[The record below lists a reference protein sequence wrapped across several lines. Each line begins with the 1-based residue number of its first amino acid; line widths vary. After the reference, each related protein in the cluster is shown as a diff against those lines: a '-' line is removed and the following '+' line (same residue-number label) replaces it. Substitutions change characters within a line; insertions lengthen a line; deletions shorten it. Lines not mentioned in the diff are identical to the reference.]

1 MCSDTQRGPTTVCQY
16 PGCTKTVWQDP
27 DGSYS
32 SFCGNAHRFAMANN
46 PRSQLQMCK
55 NCNAKPVYIENGRA
69 HDFCG
74 IRCAEQFNKNGQ
86 RPSQSRRS
94 PTPEEDSCT
103 IPGCQRPVYVD
114 ANGNKSKFCS
124 DRHRA
129 AAVRHGIAEGCLVC
143 KEMPTVLVGEK
154 QSDFCSKRCSTA
166 ALSKAPTI
174 LEIPKTNKSYLSVE
188 KQFTEQWKHPT
199 PVPAVIKI
207 WRIYGERSVQDRFFR
222 YQLEVE
228 RRTGIPNANTR
239 RRFHGTIRACRLGD
253 TSTDGALCRLS
264 NCNMCSII
272 RSSFQLALVG
282 KRTNFGRFGAGIYT
296 SATSSKAND
305 YCAGSASLNKAML
318 LNDVVLGKT
327 VKLTT
332 NDESLTKPPGGNDS
346 VIGEPGGD
354 LNYDESIGAYR
365 SIQDHQG
372 QRTLLLML
380 IAVYSVS
387 VR

>member
-1 MCSDTQRGPTTVCQY
+1 MCPDTQRGPTTECQY
-16 PGCTKTVWQDP
+16 PGCTKTVWKDP

-32 SFCGNAHRFAMANN
+32 LFCGNAHRFAMANN
-46 PRSQLQMCK
+46 PRSQSQMCK

-74 IRCAEQFNKNGQ
+74 RRCAEQFNKNGR

-94 PTPEEDSCT
+94 LTPDEDLCT
-103 IPGCQRPVYVD
+103 IPECQKSVYVD
-114 ANGNKSKFCS
+114 ADGTKSEFCS
-124 DRHRA
+124 NRHRA
-129 AAVRHGIAEGCLVC
+129 VAVRSGMADACLFC
-143 KEMPTVLVGEK
+143 KEMPTVVVGEK
-154 QSDFCSKRCSTA
+154 LSDFCSKRCSAA

-174 LEIPKTNKSYLSVE
+174 LEIPSTNESYQSVQ

-199 PVPAVIKI
+199 QVPAVIKI
-207 WRIYGERSVQDRFFR
+207 WRIYGEQSVLDQFFR

-228 RRTGIPNANTR
+228 RRTDLPGANTR

-264 NCNMCSII
+264 TCNMCSII

-305 YCAGSASLNKAML
+305 YYSGSASANRAML
-318 LNDVVLGKT
+318 LNDVVMGNT
-327 VKLTT
+327 IKLTT
-332 NDESLTKPPGGNDS
+332 SNASLTKPPAGYDS

-354 LNYDESIGAYR
+354 LNYDESI
-365 SIQDHQG
+365 
-372 QRTLLLML
+372 
-380 IAVYSVS
+380 VYSNDAIRAS
-387 VR
+387 FLIIYK